1 MPTTPEPVSQPDLNA
16 ISNDLAAL
24 KRDFAALLTDLRDGP
39 LSSARAAVQQKAGQ
53 IGDRAADL
61 YGQASAQAGKSVDLI
76 AHEIEER
83 PLTTLLLAFS
93 VGFIASRLLS
103 R

>member
-1 MPTTPEPVSQPDLNA
+1 MPTTPETASQPDLNA
-16 ISNDLAAL
+16 ILNDLAAL
-24 KRDFAALLTDLRDGP
+24 KRDFTALLTDLRDGGP
-39 LSSARAAVQQKAGQ
+39 SSAGAAAQQNAGQ
-53 IGDRAADL
+53 IVDTAADF
-61 YGQASAQAGKSVDLI
+61 I
-76 AHEIEER
+76 AHEMKAR